1 MPDYRELGAN
11 LRTLREKAGL
21 SLRKVADRLGV
32 SVPYLS
38 DLERGRRNWTEERR
52 DAFLKALKKR

>member
-1 MPDYRELGAN
+1 MPDYRELGAK